1 MQVFVTGASGHVG
14 SAVIPELVAAGHAVA
29 GLARSDTAAAA
40 IADRGAE
47 VIRGGLDDIDVLV
60 DASRR
65 ADGVLHL
72 AFKHDLMVTGDL
84 AAAADADLI
93 AVNAML
99 DAMAGSGK
107 PFVGTSGTALIAM
120 MGITGRPGA
129 EDDTFGQGYRITT
142 ENAIIAAADRGVRS
156 SVLRLPPSVHSDLDH
171 HGFVPGLIGFARQNG
186 FAGYLGDGA
195 NRWPAVHTRDA
206 ARLYR
211 LALEAAPAG
220 TRLHAVGDD
229 GVAFRDIAAAIGR
242 GLGIDTA
249 AVEPD
254 DAAERFGYLAAFVGV
269 DNPTSSAITRELMDW
284 KPEAP
289 GLIEDIDAGH
299 YFR

>member
-14 SAVIPELVAAGHAVA
+14 AAVIPELVSAGHTVV
-29 GLARSDTAAAA
+29 GLARSDAAAA
-40 IADRGAE
+40 AVADRGAE
-47 VIRGGLDDIDVLV
+47 VLRGDLDDLDVLA

-65 ADGVLHL
+65 ADGVIHL

-84 AAAADADLI
+84 ASAAESDLV

-120 MGITGRPGA
+120 MGIAGRHGT
-129 EDDTFGQGYRITT
+129 EDDAFDEGYRIST
-142 ENAIIAAADRGVRS
+142 ENAIVGAADRDIRS
-156 SVLRLPPSVHSDLDH
+156 SVVRLPPSVHSDLDRQ
-171 HGFVPGLIGFARQNG
+171 GFVPGLIGFARQNG

-211 LALEAAPAG
+211 LAVEAAPAG
-220 TRLHAVGDD
+220 TRLHAVDD
-229 GVAFRDIAAAIGR
+229 HGVAFRDIAAAIGR

-254 DAAERFGYLAAFVGV
+254 DAAERFGYLAAFAGV
-269 DNPTSSAITRELMDW
+269 DNPTSSAATRELMDW
-284 KPEAP
+284 KPEEA

>member
-1 MQVFVTGASGHVG
+1 MQIFITGASGHVG
-14 SAVIPELVAAGHAVA
+14 AAVIPELVSAGHTVV
-29 GLARSDTAAAA
+29 GLARSDAAAA
-40 IADRGAE
+40 AVAGRGAE
-47 VIRGGLDDIDVLV
+47 VLRGDLDDLDVLA

-65 ADGVLHL
+65 ADGVIHL

-84 AAAADADLI
+84 ASAAESDLV

-99 DAMAGSGK
+99 DAMTGSGK

-120 MGITGRPGA
+120 MGIAGRHGT
-129 EDDTFGQGYRITT
+129 EDDAFEEGYRIST
-142 ENAIIAAADRGVRS
+142 ENAIVAAADRDIRS
-156 SVLRLPPSVHSDLDH
+156 SVVRLPPSVHSDLDR

-211 LALEAAPAG
+211 LAVEAAPAG
-220 TRLHAVGDD
+220 TRLHAVDDD

-254 DAAERFGYLAAFVGV
+254 DAAERFGYLAAFAGV
-269 DNPTSSAITRELMDW
+269 DNPTSSAATRELMGW
-284 KPEAP
+284 KPEEV